1 MHSATKPEQVS
12 VLNGEHQRQ
21 VFNGDCRVI
30 SINFGEPKFTPI
42 RSVVSRSRCRP
53 TGKYPGWKSGRMH
66 QWETPG
72 ELNAFRLL
80 DCDPDVTC
88 FSEQPCEIVYMIDS
102 ELKSHYPDIYVE
114 THDGKRALWEV
125 KADSRAARPEI
136 AARTKLLTGG
146 LERYG
151 FSYRVVLDSELGRQ
165 PRLQNTKLLLHY
177 GRCEVEALTQEQ
189 IQLTLRR
196 TGSLSWGA
204 ARAGAYGPEGR
215 QMLCRLV
222 LEGVLTF
229 DMDQPL
235 SGDTMFRCRGGS
247 F

>member
-1 MHSATKPEQVS
+1 MANTRRPSPDNVRAWIPGGAS
-12 VLNGEHQRQ
+12 GI
-21 VFNGDCRVI
+21 I
-30 SINFGEPKFTPI
+30 SITFGEPKFTPI

-66 QWETPG
+66 QWETTG

-80 DCDPDVTC
+80 DCDPDVTR
-88 FSEQPCEIVYMIDS
+88 FSEQPCKILYVVDS
-102 ELKSHYPDIYVE
+102 ELKCHYPDVYVE
-114 THDGKRALWEV
+114 ARRGERGLWEV
-125 KADSRAARPEI
+125 KADSRAAQPEI
-136 AARTKLLTGG
+136 TARTKLLAGE

-151 FSYRVVLDSELGRQ
+151 FTYRVVLDSEVGRQ
-165 PRLQNTKLLLHY
+165 PRLQNAKLLLHY
-177 GRCEVEALTQEQ
+177 GRGEVEALIQEQ

-204 ARAGAYGPEGR
+204 ACAGAYGPEGR

-222 LEGVLTF
+222 LEGALTF
-229 DMDQPL
+229 DMDQSL
-235 SGDTMFRCRGGS
+235 SDQTIFISRGGS